1 MWLLPIRR
9 QRPDVGRRHPKEA
22 PQGVRRLL
30 PAIGVTAEQRPGGGR
45 QSPPAIVLR
54 GGNRTLSLKAH
65 GQAGGQ
71 RSGQRVV
78 LVEAGPGCPV
88 QQRYEVTKRLG
99 KVDQNIARVKE
110 QFIQHFISSTYS
122 F

>member
-1 MWLLPIRR
+1 M
-9 QRPDVGRRHPKEA
+9 
-22 PQGVRRLL
+22 RRLL
-30 PAIGVTAEQRPGGGR
+30 PALRMTAEQRPGGGR

-99 KVDQNIARVKE
+99 KVDQNVESKATNNLS
-110 QFIQHFISSTYS
+110 FISFQINFGIIIAFDGTCISLRIACWGS
-122 F
+122 